1 MVISYSSSDGSLHQD
16 KSSSS
21 NRSSTRLTRNARRS
35 FDDYV
40 CDDDNNNTSA
50 DVTDDDDDFR
60 PPSKSRTGRKKRS
73 TNSSKWNTRKN
84 TISSSTIT
92 ITSPKA
98 QANGVTETFP
108 IKLHRMLEGNTA
120 NGLEHI
126 ASWQPHGRCF
136 IVHKQ
141 QEFVDLVMPEYFAQS
156 KYPSFQ
162 RQLNLYGFKR
172 ITKGPDRNGYH
183 HPNFLRGHPEL
194 SDSMVRMK
202 VKGTGVRR
210 PTRPDEEPNFYKY
223 PDLPAGGNSIK
234 CTSKT
239 CTSANKTNMSKKS
252 TKQQAK
258 LHRSGPG
265 LNLIRASDTGRGK
278 VLSNNHSGC
287 DNAEKKEKD
296 QHNYHSSPNR
306 IVTPPISPGSAYIYD
321 RPQVDIMDVLENAL
335 LIGSTD
341 GEDTGSQSQQ
351 IHLPIPEPPL
361 TGAASAQLQNDQQL
375 DGADHNKMEF
385 EAWPT
390 SAMSSTSTTTV
401 SEPDPDVCFFFG
413 RPFHYLEAM
422 HA

>member
-1 MVISYSSSDGSLHQD
+1 MVISYSSSEGSLYQD
-16 KSSSS
+16 ESSTSKRSSS
-21 NRSSTRLTRNARRS
+21 RRTRNARRS

-40 CDDDNNNTSA
+40 CDGDSINSSA

-60 PPSKSRTGRKKRS
+60 PSSKTSTGRTRRS
-73 TNSSKWNTRKN
+73 TVSSSKRNTKKN
-84 TISSSTIT
+84 MAPSST
-92 ITSPKA
+92 ITSPKG

-108 IKLHRMLEGNTA
+108 VKLHRMLEGNAA

-141 QEFVDLVMPEYFAQS
+141 QDFVDLVMPDYFAQS

-183 HPNFLRGHPEL
+183 HPSFLRGYPEL
-194 SDSMVRMK
+194 SDTMVRMK

-210 PTRPDEEPNFYKY
+210 PTCPDEEPDFYKY
-223 PDLPAGGNSIK
+223 PDLPAAGYDVKPS
-234 CTSKT
+234 SKT
-239 CTSANKTNMSKKS
+239 KTKTSKKS
-252 TKQQAK
+252 TKQQPK
-258 LHRSGPG
+258 LRRSGPG
-265 LNLIRASDTGRGK
+265 LKLIKASGTGRGK
-278 VLSNNHSGC
+278 VLSMKHSN
-287 DNAEKKEKD
+287 DAVEEKEKD
-296 QHNYHSSPNR
+296 QRTYHCSPNR
-306 IVTPPISPGSAYIYD
+306 IVTPPISPEAYG
-321 RPQVDIMDVLENAL
+321 RPQVDIMDVLDNAL
-335 LIGSTD
+335 LNGSTD
-341 GEDTGSQSQQ
+341 DEDAASHSRQ
-351 IHLPIPEPPL
+351 IHLSIPEPPL
-361 TGAASAQLQNDQQL
+361 TGAASAQLHNNQQL

-390 SAMSSTSTTTV
+390 SATTSTRITTV